1 MTLYLEY
8 MECDPWKTEFDPE
21 TIAKQVMETV
31 LDYENCP
38 YEAEVCVT
46 LTTDRQIHSINQE
59 QRGIDRAT
67 DVLSFPMVEYPSPG
81 QFDFL
86 EDAQDCF
93 DPDSGELLLG
103 DIVISTERAESQAR
117 EYGHSVLR
125 EYAFLVA
132 HSMFHLLGYDH
143 MTEAEASVMEEKQR
157 EVMKILHIS
166 RN

>member
-8 MECDPWKTEFDPE
+8 LECDPWKTDFDPE
-21 TIAKQVMETV
+21 KLAKQVAEAV

-38 YEAEVCVT
+38 YEAEMSVT
-46 LTTDRQIHSINQE
+46 LTTDAQIRSINME
-59 QRGIDRAT
+59 QREIDRAT

-86 EDAQDCF
+86 EDAQDNF
-93 DPDSGELLLG
+93 DPDTGELFLG
-103 DIVISTERAESQAR
+103 DIVISTERAESQAK
-117 EYGHSVLR
+117 EYGHSLLR
-125 EYAFLVA
+125 EYAFLIA

-143 MTEAEASVMEEKQR
+143 MTEAEASVMEKKQR

-166 RN
+166 RD

>member
-8 MECDPWKTEFDPE
+8 LECDPWKTDFDPE
-21 TIAKQVMETV
+21 KLAKQVAEAV

-38 YEAEVCVT
+38 YEAEVSVT
-46 LTTDRQIHSINQE
+46 LTTDAQIRSINME
-59 QRGIDRAT
+59 QREIDRAT

-86 EDAQDCF
+86 EDAQDNF
-93 DPDSGELLLG
+93 DPDTGELFLG
-103 DIVISTERAESQAR
+103 DIVISTERAESQAK
-117 EYGHSVLR
+117 EYGHSLLR
-125 EYAFLVA
+125 EYAFLIA

-143 MTEAEASVMEEKQR
+143 MTEAEASVMEKKQR

-166 RN
+166 RD